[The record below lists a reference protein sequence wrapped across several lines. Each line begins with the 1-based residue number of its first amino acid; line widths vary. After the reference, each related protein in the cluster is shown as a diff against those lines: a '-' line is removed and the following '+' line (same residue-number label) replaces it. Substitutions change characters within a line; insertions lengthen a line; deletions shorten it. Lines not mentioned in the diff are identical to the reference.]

1 MADTDFLVRDRDD
14 ELSIDLDA
22 LLHEDV
28 VNLEVDGVSC
38 LAAVLSKESG
48 LEDLVLSYCSDNK
61 SRSFEEYVKICL
73 SAFFAPFAAKK
84 AGKDPERV
92 KALAE
97 YSLRQ
102 LKAQY
107 QLINYI
113 FFKEVIDG
121 IVEEKKTRIS
131 S

>member
-1 MADTDFLVRDRDD
+1 MADNGFLVRNH

-22 LLHEDV
+22 LLQEDV

-38 LAAVLSKESG
+38 LAAVFSRESG
-48 LEDLVLSYCSDNK
+48 LEDVVFSYCSDNK
-61 SRSFEEYVKICL
+61 NRSFEEYVKICL

-84 AGKDPERV
+84 AGRDPERV

-102 LKAQY
+102 LESQY
-107 QLINYI
+107 QLINSR
-113 FFKEVIDG
+113 FFKEVFDG
-121 IVEEKKTRIS
+121 IIEEKKTGIGS
-131 S
+131 

>member
-1 MADTDFLVRDRDD
+1 MGDTGFLVRDRND
-14 ELSIDLDA
+14 ELSIDVDA
-22 LLHEDV
+22 LLQEDV
-28 VNLEVDGVSC
+28 VNLEVDDVSC

-73 SAFFAPFAAKK
+73 SALFAPLAAKK
-84 AGKDPERV
+84 AGRDPERI

-102 LKAQY
+102 LESQY
-107 QLINYI
+107 QLISSI

-121 IVEEKKTRIS
+121 VIKEKKTRIS